1 MLIFLFCAVAATAW
15 LFPDTPAGRSL
26 RRLLV
31 DLPARKLAQLTPG
44 AVIFALL
51 IVLAIAGA
59 IGLARTDGIFLVA
72 QGLPD
77 GIAWFA
83 TFDVAAYL
91 DVIALAWL
99 LAAMVRLRTAY
110 DALRALAAQARR
122 LAQLWIA
129 MLRVRGRAGAS
140 TRSRRAGGKPP
151 PPSRDDEPGWPAL
164 AFSYG

>member
-1 MLIFLFCAVAATAW
+1 MLMFLFCAAAAMAW

-51 IVLAIAGA
+51 VMLAIAA
-59 IGLARTDGIFLVA
+59 TIALFKTDGIFLAA
-72 QGLPD
+72 QGLPE

-91 DVIALAWL
+91 DLIALAWL

-110 DALRALAAQARR
+110 DGLRALAARARE
-122 LAQLWIA
+122 LAQRWTTV
-129 MLRVRGRAGAS
+129 LRVRSRPGAR
-140 TRSRRAGGKPP
+140 TRSRRTGGKPLR
-151 PPSRDDEPGWPAL
+151 PSRDEEPGWPTP
-164 AFSYG
+164 AFTYA

>member
-1 MLIFLFCAVAATAW
+1 MAW

-31 DLPARKLAQLTPG
+31 DLPARKLAQLKPG

-51 IVLAIAGA
+51 VVLALALA
-59 IGLARTDGIFLVA
+59 IGLFRSDAIFLVA
-72 QGLPD
+72 QGLPE

-83 TFDVAAYL
+83 TFDVATYL

-99 LAAMVRLRTAY
+99 LAAMVRLRAAY
-110 DALRALAAQARR
+110 QGLRALADQAKRLARR
-122 LAQLWIA
+122 WIA
-129 MLRVRGRAGAS
+129 MMRIRGRAGAR

-151 PPSRDDEPGWPAL
+151 RPPRDEESGWPTPAL
-164 AFSYG
+164 LYG

>member
-1 MLIFLFCAVAATAW
+1 MLIFLFCAAAAMAW
-15 LFPDTPAGRSL
+15 LFPETPTGRSL

-31 DLPARKLAQLTPG
+31 DLPARKLAQVTPG
-44 AVIFALL
+44 KVIFALL
-51 IVLAIAGA
+51 VVLAIAAA

-83 TFDVAAYL
+83 TFDVATYL

-99 LAAMVRLRTAY
+99 LAAMVRLRAAY
-110 DALRALAAQARR
+110 EGLRALADQAKR
-122 LAQLWIA
+122 LAQRWVTV
-129 MLRVRGRAGAS
+129 LRVRGRPGAR

-151 PPSRDDEPGWPAL
+151 RPPRDEEPGWPAL